1 MKIKLS
7 KYFVFIS
14 ILSFFAVF
22 IFVVQTSYNKLYQS
36 QRQLEEAGLLKTLDP
51 NIEGDI
57 ISTIKEKKEYQ
68 PESLIN
74 IPLPTQASPS
84 AL

>member
-14 ILSFFAVF
+14 LLSFLAVF
-22 IFVVQTSYNKLYQS
+22 VFIVQTSYNKLYQS
-36 QRQLEEAGLLKTLDP
+36 QRQMEEAGLLKTLDP
-51 NIEGDI
+51 NIEEDI

-68 PESLIN
+68 SEDLITA
-74 IPLPTQASPS
+74 PLPTEASPS